1 MTAVAVEGENVAVE
15 DDADGGNKLDS
26 PEDDVATSGVGSY
39 EPKLGDSV
47 SREEG
52 AHGNDEPHNL
62 QNTSNS
68 YNSEDDNYVPKLGM
82 EFDDEHSV
90 FQFYNFYA
98 QKLGF
103 SVRVNS
109 WNMNTKGVLTR
120 KTFTCYKE
128 GYPRPRPNGGVIK
141 IRPNA
146 RCGCPARLIVKRG
159 SNNRL
164 YVAEFEPR
172 HNHQLASPN
181 EVHML
186 RSHRN
191 VTKAHAAIV
200 DLADSLGLTPKPIYT
215 FIEKQF
221 GGKSDNEKSVI
232 ATRFSVI
239 SNALIKI
246 AIMASESEE
255 TYKYLESQSTMIKDV
270 VECML
275 KKNTS
280 PMHASTLMQNSTPAA
295 DSETPTGPSTEQPPN
310 VKETGNCNVQENENE
325 RGTSDTVNSVKK
337 KDSRDQRRTRAK
349 RILEEKRK
357 KRRLEV
363 NVAPLGMQAPATN
376 TAQGRAMHVMPWGV
390 QYSQQMSATENPR
403 SAEANMVDSNRRVL
417 GKHVYGV
424 YVPVILPYVIPQSS
438 QEAPTFTKLMVYCV
452 SIVNS
457 RFHELFS
464 I

>member
-1 MTAVAVEGENVAVE
+1 MTAVSVEEEGVAVE

-26 PEDDVATSGVGSY
+26 PKEDSATSGVGSY

-47 SREEG
+47 STQKG
-52 AHGNDEPHNL
+52 ANGSDEAHNL
-62 QNTSNS
+62 QDSSRSSNS
-68 YNSEDDNYVPKLGM
+68 EEDNYVPKLGM
-82 EFDDEHSV
+82 EFDDEHNV

-255 TYKYLESQSTMIKDV
+255 TYKYLESQSTIIKEV

-275 KKNTS
+275 KKDTA
-280 PMHASTLMQNSTPAA
+280 MHPSAQTQNSTPAA
-295 DSETPTGPSTEQPPN
+295 DRETPICPSTEQSPN
-310 VKETGNCNVQENENE
+310 VNETGSGNCNVQKNQND
-325 RGTSDTVNSVKK
+325 RVAADTASNVKK
-337 KDSRDQRRTRAK
+337 KDSRDQRRSRAK
-349 RILEEKRK
+349 RILEEKKK

-363 NVAPLGMQAPATN
+363 NVAPVIMQPPAAN
-376 TAQGRAMHVMPWGV
+376 TSQGRAMHIMPWGV
-390 QYSQQMSATENPR
+390 PYSQQMNTTENPR
-403 SAEANMVDSNRRVL
+403 SSEANMVDSNRRVV

-438 QEAPTFTKLMVYCV
+438 QEAPTFTKLMEQVHQQA
-452 SIVNS
+452 SK
-457 RFHELFS
+457 
-464 I
+464 